1 MATSS
6 FSWLH
11 LTDFHYGLKGQDCLW
26 PTLREP
32 FLDSLAALHERCG
45 PWDAVLFTG
54 DFVQSGESAQF
65 KKMQAE
71 VLNPLWERLREL
83 GSGDA
88 VLLAVPGNHDLY
100 RRTDPQED
108 NPALDVLE
116 EKDGFKRIEAKFWD
130 QPASSYRRVVND
142 AFAAYSQWWKK
153 APHRPDTLKAGALP
167 GDFSVTL
174 ESGGRRIGIVG
185 LNTTFLQLTG
195 GDYEGRL
202 VWDARQ
208 LHAVCDGGVDTWSK
222 QHDVCLLLTHQGPN
236 WLTPEARKQGESE
249 IAPAGRFAV
258 HLFGHQHE
266 TDITYIRRGGSRH
279 AVRLC
284 QGCSVFGME
293 KFGDPPKTQRAHGYT
308 AGRLGLGE
316 TEAHLSLWPRI
327 ATNKT
332 GPWRFIPDYDHAEL
346 DSDEGTPPEPVA
358 TQSRSAKPTT
368 VAAAPAET
376 ISPASNVTAPH
387 STLPARRP
395 FFGRTK
401 ELEKVAKY
409 LLPEDRSWG
418 VVLDGPGGV
427 GKTALALEAAHRA
440 PAEHFPLKLWFTA
453 KNREL
458 LPHGEQTL
466 QDHRVDDY
474 YALLNE
480 IGRAL
485 GRDDIPK
492 AVPEDRPNL
501 VRHALAS
508 YRALLVLDNLETFS
522 AEERRRVF
530 ELMNNLP
537 TACRA
542 FVTSRRR
549 TDGSTAAHNLRLDKL
564 ERDAADELLAELGRR
579 WEPVARLTPDER
591 DRLYA
596 ETGGNPLLLT
606 WTAGQLGRTT
616 GRCRT
621 VAQAIERLQEAHRLQ
636 KVNEKNDPLDFVF
649 GDLVE
654 TFTADETAVLAALVH
669 FTQPAPIEWLLPLVE
684 LSRKAAETA
693 LDGLRDR
700 ALLIEDD
707 QAATWLLPP
716 LAARFLRR
724 SRPEAVGFSGERL
737 AGRAYVLAVVN
748 GNRNFTRFPILEA
761 AWPQLAA
768 ALPVLIA
775 GDNRRLQVVCN
786 ALAHFFHFSGRWDDW
801 LSLNIEAEDRSKRA
815 GDIENA
821 GRRAYYAGSCYHLR
835 GQSAEV
841 LACADRAD
849 AYWQAARAG
858 ADERASAIRLR
869 GLGYMLARDYPAAV
883 TAFREALGLWRNLSP
898 RSRHVGI
905 GLNSLAEVLNESG
918 LLDEAEINYREAL
931 SIAEALRDPED
942 IAKYT
947 GNLAKL
953 ALDREQWP
961 EAERLSREALK
972 LAEKVGRKDLIALN
986 DSRLAKALARQGRGA
1001 EGLCHAERA
1010 VAIYTELRSL
1020 KLIEAQAVLKECL
1033 AGSGKI
1039 GSLPQINSGKSPKA
1053 GT

>member
-1 MATSS
+1 MPTKS

-32 FLDSLAALHERCG
+32 FLDSLAALHDRCG
-45 PWDAVLFTG
+45 PWNAVLFTG

-65 KKMQAE
+65 EKMQAE
-71 VLNPLWERLREL
+71 VLDPLWEKLREL

-100 RRTDPQED
+100 RPNPLED
-108 NPALDVLE
+108 NPAVDTLLE
-116 EKDGFKRIEAKFWD
+116 RDSFHRIETKFWD
-130 QPASSYRRVVND
+130 QPAGSYRHVIND
-142 AFAAYSQWWKK
+142 AFAAYSQWWDK
-153 APHRPDTLKAGALP
+153 APHRSSTVKTGILP
-167 GDFSVTL
+167 GDFSATL
-174 ESGGRRIGIVG
+174 QHSGRRIGIVG

-208 LHAVCDGGVDTWSK
+208 LHAVCNGGVDTWSK

-236 WLTPEARKQGESE
+236 WLTPEARKHGESE

-266 TDITYIRRGGSRH
+266 TKITYIRSGGSRN
-279 AVRLC
+279 AVRLS

-293 KFGDPPKTQRAHGYT
+293 KFGDPPKTHRAHGYA
-308 AGRLGLGE
+308 AGRIELGE
-316 TEAHLSLWPRI
+316 TEAHLRLWPRI

-332 GPWRFIPDYDHAEL
+332 GPWRFIPDHDHAEL
-346 DSDEGTPPEPVA
+346 DSDEGTPPEPV
-358 TQSRSAKPTT
+358 TSRSRPAKTKAVVALAETT
-368 VAAAPAET
+368 LPAPA
-376 ISPASNVTAPH
+376 TAVPH

-453 KNREL
+453 KDREL
-458 LPHGEQTL
+458 LPHGEQKL
-466 QDHRVDDY
+466 QDHRIASY
-474 YALLNE
+474 YELLSE
-480 IGRAL
+480 LGRAL

-501 VRHALAS
+501 VRHALAN

-530 ELMNNLP
+530 ELLDNLP
-537 TACRA
+537 KACRA
-542 FVTSRRR
+542 LVTSRRR
-549 TDGSTAAHNLRLDKL
+549 ADDSTAAHNLRLDKL
-564 ERDAADELLAELGRR
+564 ERDAADELLAELGLR
-579 WEPVARLTPDER
+579 WSPVAGLTRDER
-591 DRLYA
+591 DQLYA

-621 VAQAIERLQEAHRLQ
+621 VAEALERLQEAHRLE
-636 KVNEKNDPLDFVF
+636 KVNEKNDPLDFIF
-649 GDLVE
+649 GDLAV
-654 TFTADETAVLAALVH
+654 TFTVDETAVLAALVH
-669 FTQPAPIEWLLPLVE
+669 FTQPAPIEWLLPLAK

-724 SRPEAVGFSGERL
+724 TRPEAVGVSGERL
-737 AGRAYVLAVVN
+737 ADQAYALAVEN
-748 GNRNFTRFPILEA
+748 GYEEYARFPALEA

-775 GDNRRLQVVCN
+775 GDNRRLQTSCN
-786 ALAHFFHFSGRWDDW
+786 ALNEFLHFSGRLDDQIS
-801 LSLNIEAEDRSKRA
+801 LSTEAEARA
-815 GDIENA
+815 ERASDFESA
-821 GRRAYYAGSCYHLR
+821 GWRAYDAGFCHALR

-841 LACADRAD
+841 LACANRA
-849 AYWQAARAG
+849 AAHWQAGRAG
-858 ADERASAIRLR
+858 ANEHAVANHLR
-869 GLGYMLARDYPAAV
+869 GLGHMLARDYPAAIK
-883 TAFREALGLWRNLSP
+883 TYREALDFWRSLSP
-898 RSRHVGI
+898 KSQGVAI
-905 GLNSLAEVLNESG
+905 GLNDLAGALLMSG
-918 LLDEAEINYREAL
+918 QLDEAELHYREAL
-931 SIAEALRDPED
+931 A
-942 IAKYT
+942 IAKALPYPEGIANYT
-947 GNLAKL
+947 GNLAEL

-972 LAEKVGRKDLIALN
+972 LAEEIGRKELIAYDCWCL
-986 DSRLAKALARQGRGA
+986 SKALARQGRGA
-1001 EGLCHAERA
+1001 EGRCNAERA
-1010 VAIYTELRSL
+1010 VAIYTELRSPRL
-1020 KLIEAQAVLKECL
+1020 AEAQAALEECL
-1033 AGSGKI
+1033 G
-1039 GSLPQINSGKSPKA
+1039 
-1053 GT
+1053 

>member
-1 MATSS
+1 MLKNS

-54 DFVQSGESAQF
+54 DLVQSGESAQF
-65 KKMQAE
+65 EKMQAD
-71 VLNPLWERLREL
+71 VLDPLWEKLREL

-100 RRTDPQED
+100 RPNPLED
-108 NPALDVLE
+108 NPALDVLL
-116 EKDGFKRIEAKFWD
+116 EKDGFQRIEAKFWD
-130 QPASSYRRVVND
+130 LPAGGYRRVVND
-142 AFAAYSQWWKK
+142 AFAAYSQWWDK
-153 APHRPDTLKAGALP
+153 APHRPDVKTGALP

-185 LNTTFLQLTG
+185 LNTTFLQLAG

-236 WLTPEARKQGESE
+236 WLTLKAREHGESE
-249 IAPAGRFAV
+249 IAPAGRFAA

-279 AVRLC
+279 ATRLC

-293 KFGDPPKTQRAHGYT
+293 KYGEPPKIQRAHGYS
-308 AGRLGLGE
+308 AGRIELDAP
-316 TEAHLSLWPRI
+316 EANLRLWPLR
-327 ATNKT
+327 ATNTT
-332 GPWRFIPDYDHAEL
+332 GRWRFIPDHDHAEL
-346 DSDEGTPPEPVA
+346 ENDEGTPPEPVA
-358 TQSRSAKPTT
+358 TRSRPAKTT
-368 VAAAPAET
+368 PVIAVPAET
-376 ISPASNVTAPH
+376 TSPAPIVAAPH

-395 FFGRTK
+395 FFGRAK

-466 QDHRVDDY
+466 QDHRVPSY
-474 YALLNE
+474 HGLLSE
-480 IGRAL
+480 LGRAL

-492 AVPEDRPNL
+492 AVPEDRPTL
-501 VRHALAS
+501 VRHALAN

-522 AEERRRVF
+522 PEERRGVF
-530 ELMNNLP
+530 ELLGNLP

-542 FVTSRRR
+542 IVTSRRR
-549 TDGSTAAHNLRLDKL
+549 TDGSTAAYNLRLDTL
-564 ERDAADELLAELGRR
+564 EREAADELLAELGRR
-579 WEPVARLTPDER
+579 WEPVARLTQDER

-596 ETGGNPLLLT
+596 DTGGNPLLLT

-621 VAQAIERLQEAHRLQ
+621 VAEAVERLQEAHRLQ

-649 GDLVE
+649 GDLAE
-654 TFTADETAVLAALVH
+654 TFTPDETAVLAALVH
-669 FTQPAPIEWLLPLVE
+669 FTQPAPIEWLLPLTE
-684 LSRKAAETA
+684 LSPKAAETA

-700 ALLIEDD
+700 ALLVEDD

-724 SRPEAVGFSGERL
+724 SRPEAVGASGERL
-737 AGRAYVLAVVN
+737 ADQAYALAVEN
-748 GNRNFTRFPILEA
+748 GYDKYARFPALEA

-768 ALPVLIA
+768 ALPVLLIA
-775 GDNRRLQVVCN
+775 GDNRRLQTVCG
-786 ALAHFFHFSGRWDDW
+786 ALSTFLQFSGRWDVW
-801 LSLNIEAEDRSKRA
+801 LSLSTEAEARA
-815 GDIENA
+815 ESASDFERA
-821 GRRAYYAGSCYHLR
+821 GRRAYDAGFIHFLR

-841 LACADRAD
+841 LACADRA
-849 AYWQAARAG
+849 AAHWQAARAG
-858 ADERASAIRLR
+858 ARERAVAISLR
-869 GLGYMLARDYPAAV
+869 GLGHRLAKDYPAAIS
-883 TAFREALGLWRNLSP
+883 AFREALDLDRSLSP
-898 RSRHVGI
+898 KSLDVSI
-905 GLNSLAEVLNESG
+905 GLSSLAKVLRESG
-918 LLDEAEINYREAL
+918 QLDEAETYFREAL
-931 SIAEALRDPED
+931 ALDKALPDLEGVAEN
-942 IAKYT
+942 T
-947 GNLAKL
+947 GSLAEL

-961 EAERLSREALK
+961 EAERLFREALK
-972 LAEKVGRKDLIALN
+972 LVEEIGRKDLIAF
-986 DSRLAKALARQGRGA
+986 DCRRLAKVLARQGRGA
-1001 EGLCHAERA
+1001 EGRCHAERA
-1010 VAIYTELRSL
+1010 VAILTELRSPEL
-1020 KLIEAQAVLKECL
+1020 VKAQAVLEECL
-1033 AGSGKI
+1033 A
-1039 GSLPQINSGKSPKA
+1039 
-1053 GT
+1053 